1 VRPIR
6 RADRDQ
12 LTALVNAHAQAV
24 VPGVVMSVNSVLS
37 QLEAEPGEFIVDPWV
52 DRRATLVAEQRGR
65 VVAMAH
71 LLHYRADG
79 DVGES
84 YRDVGEIRWLLCW
97 PPAPFWPA
105 TDAAGDALAAAAVA
119 WLQDSGARRLYA
131 DGALPAPGVYG
142 LPEQW
147 PHVHAV
153 LRRAGFT
160 PGEHAD
166 LVLLADVSALPRP
179 PSPLAG
185 LSVARTLGVNGTRF
199 TAPLDEQPV
208 GDLEV
213 QQRGDA
219 GRLVTQQG
227 FADAG
232 NLHVKPATD
241 AAASALGCWAR
252 LPTGC
257 TSATPIGCWM
267 DYCSPDDEGYRAFL
281 QHAGFHPLTHTTRG
295 WERLTTTAL

>member
-1 VRPIR
+1 
-6 RADRDQ
+6 
-12 LTALVNAHAQAV
+12 
-24 VPGVVMSVNSVLS
+24 M
-37 QLEAEPGEFIVDPWV
+37 
-52 DRRATLVAEQRGR
+52 
-65 VVAMAH
+65 
-71 LLHYRADG
+71 
-79 DVGES
+79 
-84 YRDVGEIRWLLCW
+84 
-97 PPAPFWPA
+97 
-105 TDAAGDALAAAAVA
+105 
-119 WLQDSGARRLYA
+119 
-131 DGALPAPGVYG
+131 YG

-160 PGEHAD
+160 PEEHAD

-232 NLHVKPATD
+232 NLHLKPATA

-267 DYCSPDDEGYRAFL
+267 DYCSPDDEGYRAFPAPRRL
-281 QHAGFHPLTHTTRG
+281 PPAHSHHPRMGEAHHDRPLSSDCPIASVAAGLPSSLPKVQDVCGT
-295 WERLTTTAL
+295 